1 MHSGSDRRDGRDIS
15 IHALRGEG
23 DGITVC
29 DKWKTFEFQSTPSV
43 GRATRL
49 QALQGTSRRFQSTP
63 SVGRATSATRNA
75 VRIKIRISIHAL
87 RGEGDPDSRTPT
99 TPKGDFNP
107 RPPWGG
113 RLKTLRQCVTEGKF
127 QSTPSVGRATKKLK
141 KSLDKLAI
149 SIHALRGEGDKTYA
163 TGQRIPA
170 YFNPR
175 PPWGGRRVSC
185 SHKMFCKSI
194 SIHAL
199 RGEGDQKRRRQEF

>member
-149 SIHALRGEGDKTYA
+149 SIHALRGEGDVEMNSSVFV
-163 TGQRIPA
+163 IFN
-170 YFNPR
+170 FNPR
-175 PPWGGRRVSC
+175 PPWGGRR
-185 SHKMFCKSI
+185 
-194 SIHAL
+194 
-199 RGEGDQKRRRQEF
+199 QKYTNIQYCVCT